1 MDKEEMLIIQSAITS
16 LENGVDTPMTSTL
29 VDSAKQILN
38 LYLNDDMVTLVAYS
52 DGPILM
58 KGTPSDPKEE

>member
-1 MDKEEMLIIQSAITS
+1 MMEKEEILIIQSAITS

-38 LYLNDDMVTLVAYS
+38 LYLNDEMITMVAYN
-52 DGPILM
+52 DGKILM
-58 KGTPSDPKEE
+58 KGTPNPTEE